1 MEAACGKVNRTGG
14 ESAMVRVA
22 NLIYLFDSHS
32 FPGFASL
39 ID

>member
-1 MEAACGKVNRTGG
+1 MEAACGKVNRTRM
-14 ESAMVRVA
+14 ESAMARVS
-22 NLIYLFDSHS
+22 NLIYVYDSHS

>member
-1 MEAACGKVNRTGG
+1 MEAACGKVNRMDAQ
-14 ESAMVRVA
+14 SAMADVA
-22 NLIYLFDSHS
+22 NLIYLHPRHS